1 MIRLFLAAAIGLL
14 TAFDVSAQGAS
25 WRLLRSL
32 TSFTVQVNHDDPSHI
47 MFGNRRGRVYI
58 SHDGGKS
65 FARNDIQTEVV
76 NNSVSSLLWSTA
88 DTTIVIAGGF
98 RLDGI
103 HRSTDGGR
111 TWARVLSDNANQII
125 WFISEAI
132 IESTEDPSVL
142 YAARGTV
149 VNTIYKSTN
158 TGLTWDSVGII
169 DRALTS
175 RLCTITMRPE
185 SNGELFVGALGGRI
199 FRSTDDGVSWQSM
212 SVIEEGRDTIRPD
225 SEIPKIVFRRD
236 QPNVGYAVVAISN
249 DLAREGNG
257 GVLRTIDGGLTW
269 YRMAYADTSLW
280 AVETRQRMDTTD
292 VFIGGFRMSFQDPS
306 LPGDSIVAV
315 SKDNGITWT
324 SISDSLNW
332 GISDDAS
339 SVANSWV
346 LRWDTI
352 GKKLYLAAETGL
364 FVYDEVLTSVREG
377 QPWGHASLS
386 VITRDGFLDVRD
398 SMRPASVHWT
408 VHDMKGAQFVTG
420 VADASHDVSLPLSP
434 LTNGVYLLTWET
446 ESLIRSALFTV
457 R

>member
-1 MIRLFLAAAIGLL
+1 MRLFLAVTLGLL
-14 TAFDVSAQGAS
+14 TAFDVSAQSAT
-25 WRLLRSL
+25 WRLLQSL

-65 FARNDIQTEVV
+65 FERNDIQTEVV
-76 NNSVSSLLWSTA
+76 NNSVSSLVWSTA
-88 DTTIVIAGGF
+88 DTSIVIAGGF

-132 IESTEDPSVL
+132 IESTEDPTVL

-169 DRALTS
+169 NRALTS

-212 SVIEEGRDTIRPD
+212 SVLEEGRDTIRPD
-225 SEIPKIVFRRD
+225 SEIPKIVFLRD
-236 QPNVGYAVVAISN
+236 QPNVGFAVVAISN

-269 YRMAYADTSLW
+269 HRTAFADTSLW
-280 AVETRQRMDTTD
+280 AVESRKRGDTTD
-292 VFIGGFRMSFQDPS
+292 VFIGGFRMTFQDTS
-306 LPGDSIVAV
+306 LPGDSILSV
-315 SKDNGITWT
+315 SYDQGTTWK
-324 SISDSLNW
+324 SIADSLDW
-332 GISDDAS
+332 SVSLDGGT
-339 SVANSWV
+339 VANSWV
-346 LRWDTI
+346 IRWDSL

-364 FVYDEVLTSVREG
+364 FVYDEVLTSVQEG
-377 QPWGHASLS
+377 RPWGHTSLH
-386 VITRDGFLDVRD
+386 VIPRDGYLNVRD
-398 SMRPASVHWT
+398 DMRSTSVSWT
-408 VHDMKGAQFVTG
+408 VYDMKGARFAAG
-420 VADASHDVSLPLSP
+420 VVDASNDVSLPLSP
-434 LTNGVYLLTWET
+434 LTTGVYLLTWET
-446 ESLIRSALFTV
+446 DSLLRSAMFSV